1 MIEVLLYLLPLRFIL
16 LRNLRTFV
24 CVLPWVDYQMYYQG
38 FNFFNHFNF
47 PISRPLCFFYS
58 PYHESAVG
66 WITSIHVFAADQ
78 AA

>member
-38 FNFFNHFNF
+38 FNFFLSFEL
-47 PISRPLCFFYS
+47 PDSLPLFCLLIIF
-58 PYHESAVG
+58 
-66 WITSIHVFAADQ
+66 
-78 AA
+78 